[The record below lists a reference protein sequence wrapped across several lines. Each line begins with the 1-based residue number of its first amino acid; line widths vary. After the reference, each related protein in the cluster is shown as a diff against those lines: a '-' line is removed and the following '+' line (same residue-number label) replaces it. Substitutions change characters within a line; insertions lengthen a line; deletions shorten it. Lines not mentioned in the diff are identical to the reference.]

1 MLADYIGC
9 RILLLCSDSNRCT
22 MTITA
27 GYIKYTFS
35 FCSEI
40 TGQNITRKEGS
51 LNLLYLDIRFLS
63 FLVVTLSCCAENCKI
78 KKRSHPHTHIV
89 QGTRAKNS
97 RVTTLIH
104 LFLTITSLIKFGQ
117 EMIHRNSIAVTGDP
131 GVA

>member
-1 MLADYIGC
+1 MPDVERTI
-9 RILLLCSDSNRCT
+9 RVWPCSTYNNVFHNS
-22 MTITA
+22 
-27 GYIKYTFS
+27 
-35 FCSEI
+35 
-40 TGQNITRKEGS
+40 
-51 LNLLYLDIRFLS
+51 YLIS

>member
-1 MLADYIGC
+1 MWDKKLALPFFLLYSCCYIASCEIPKQTPYALGLMSWYKDRMRNQAFEHLTKLFVIMLVDYIGC

-51 LNLLYLDIRFLS
+51 YVPDVERTIRVWPCSTYNNVF
-63 FLVVTLSCCAENCKI
+63 
-78 KKRSHPHTHIV
+78 H
-89 QGTRAKNS
+89 NS
-97 RVTTLIH
+97 
-104 LFLTITSLIKFGQ
+104 
-117 EMIHRNSIAVTGDP
+117 
-131 GVA
+131 